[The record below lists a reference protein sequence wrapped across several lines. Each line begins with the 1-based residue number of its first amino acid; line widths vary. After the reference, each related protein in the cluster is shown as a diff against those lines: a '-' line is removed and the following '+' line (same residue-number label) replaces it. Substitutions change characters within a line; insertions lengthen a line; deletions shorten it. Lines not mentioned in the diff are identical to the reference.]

1 MQLHH
6 DSHHRIK
13 WNVMS
18 GYDPLTKA
26 ERSERMSRIR
36 SSNTKPELFVRRLIY
51 GMGYRYRLH
60 ARDLPGKPDIVFRSR
75 KKVVFVHGCFWHQH
89 GCGHYRQPKSQTY
102 FWQSK
107 LEQNKSR
114 DLTVSN
120 ALRKQGW
127 KLLIIWECQLK
138 SIEKLKTKI
147 RRFLEPTE

>member
-1 MQLHH
+1 
-6 DSHHRIK
+6 
-13 WNVMS
+13 MS